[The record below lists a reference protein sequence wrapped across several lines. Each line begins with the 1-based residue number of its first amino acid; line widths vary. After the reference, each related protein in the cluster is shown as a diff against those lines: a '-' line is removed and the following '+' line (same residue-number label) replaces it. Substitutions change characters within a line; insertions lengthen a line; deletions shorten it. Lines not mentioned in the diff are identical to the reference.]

1 MKSNLPGSSLIFASI
16 FNVSMVLTGSMTV
29 PTRLNKESKRAVNC
43 NGINYDLMNSSSKEM
58 FLADKIFLQEIATEI
73 NPALPFSLKI

>member
-29 PTRLNKESKRAVNC
+29 PTRLNKESKRAINC
-43 NGINYDLMNSSSKEM
+43 TGINYDLMNSTSIHCFTWGINSSK
-58 FLADKIFLQEIATEI
+58 I
-73 NPALPFSLKI
+73 